1 MNSFFWLS
9 RFWRMPSD
17 TDTVERFNSSTPSAM
32 PLTYNTTSGRLVLA
46 FAPLTR
52 SPPGTVT
59 SSATAKSLAS
69 GSAHFTSHTVTVFSP
84 ASGRTFTP

>member
-1 MNSFFWLS
+1 
-9 RFWRMPSD
+9 MPSD
-17 TDTVERFNSSTPSAM
+17 TETVERFSSNTPNAM
-32 PLTYNTTSGRLVLA
+32 PLTYSTTSGRLVLA
-46 FAPLTR
+46 LAPLTK

-59 SSATAKSLAS
+59 SSATAKSLAR